1 MDKPEAKP
9 EVENPSTSPA
19 AAGKE
24 RPRLSETFERIW
36 GQALVA
42 VSAAEEEAARA
53 LQRAAAVAGWSQDE
67 VVRQVRV
74 FTDRL
79 ASQRRD
85 LERNVED
92 GVRRAL
98 GVLKLPRREQL
109 QDFEA
114 RLARLSE
121 RLDALEHRK

>member
-1 MDKPEAKP
+1 MDKPEAESP
-9 EVENPSTSPA
+9 PTPSAGNP
-19 AAGKE
+19 KDW
-24 RPRLSETFERIW
+24 PRLGETFERIW

-53 LQRAAAVAGWSQDE
+53 LQRAASVAGWSQDE
-67 VVRQVRV
+67 VVRQVRE
-74 FTDRL
+74 FTERL

-98 GVLKLPRREQL
+98 SVLKLPRREQL
-109 QDFEA
+109 QEVET

-121 RLDALEHRK
+121 RLDALEQRK

>member
-1 MDKPEAKP
+1 MDKPEAESTP
-9 EVENPSTSPA
+9 TPSTGTP
-19 AAGKE
+19 KD
-24 RPRLSETFERIW
+24 RLRLAEAFERIW

-53 LQRAAAVAGWSQDE
+53 LQRAASLAGWSQDE
-67 VVRQVRV
+67 VLRQVRE
-74 FTDRL
+74 FTERL

-98 GVLKLPRREQL
+98 SVLTLPRREQI
-109 QDFEA
+109 QEVEE
-114 RLARLSE
+114 RLARLSD
-121 RLDALEHRK
+121 RLDALEKRS